1 LAELRALVRRNVRW
15 REALSDCPPDHQGHW
30 PLPRCRDSPYG
41 GSRGASIEKVIRM
54 ALRVQGRSA
63 RVAVALL
70 ILIALGA
77 WMIKRRADRARCC
90 QEAEAEAQAAG

>member
-1 LAELRALVRRNVRW
+1 
-15 REALSDCPPDHQGHW
+15 
-30 PLPRCRDSPYG
+30 
-41 GSRGASIEKVIRM
+41 M

-77 WMIKRRADRARCC
+77 WMIKRTADRARCC
-90 QEAEAEAQAAG
+90 QESEAEAQAAG